1 MFELIGYNYFSDG
14 DALSPASA
22 SVTGLSTT
30 KIENAVFDH
39 LNVTRDTNLTF
50 TTTKPEWTYNTTLDC
65 DFANNINAGNVSFL
79 IEQISAIKIK
89 RRVKGTFD
97 WLMLTEFSIET
108 VEDLSFVFNDL
119 LNANLVEY
127 EYALVPVLNG
137 AEGNYIIDSIFSQF
151 NGVFIGDAE
160 TTYKFMY
167 DVDYGTNAR
176 NQQIGTF
183 EPLGNR
189 YPIIVANG
197 ELSYN
202 TGTVTATLLNDDFEE
217 NGLIDRQAI
226 VQKKE
231 ILKSFLTNRQA
242 KIIRDWNSN
251 IWLCMITD
259 SPKFTYKN
267 GSGMGIPQVGFSW
280 TEIGKADNQQDLYNN
295 GLLPTLG

>member
-14 DALSPASA
+14 DALNPAPSN
-22 SVTGLSTT
+22 VTNLTNT

-39 LNVTRDTNLTF
+39 FNITRGASLTF
-50 TTTKPEWTYNTTLDC
+50 TTDTPEWTYNTIMDC
-65 DFANNINAGNVSFL
+65 DFNENINAGNVTFL
-79 IEQISAIKIK
+79 VEQLSAIKIK

-97 WLMLTEFSIET
+97 WLTLTEIPMNA

-127 EYALVPVLNG
+127 EYALVPVLND

-242 KIIRDWNSN
+242 KILKDLN
-251 IWLCMITD
+251 ICSVYDRSHL
-259 SPKFTYKN
+259 
-267 GSGMGIPQVGFSW
+267 
-280 TEIGKADNQQDLYNN
+280 QQC
-295 GLLPTLG
+295 G